1 MLNWR
6 SDYAAKLVSA
16 EEAVRCVTSGHRVV
30 FGNGCGE
37 PQKLVA
43 ALVERAAELRGVE
56 IVHMIA
62 VGRTE
67 YCKPAFRDS
76 FFHNSLFVGGGSR
89 QAVADGRA
97 DYTPVFFFEIPR
109 LFSEG
114 RLPIDVAFIQLSPPD
129 KFGNCSFGI
138 SVDYTKPAAKAATT
152 VVAQINP
159 KMPRTHGD
167 AFIHVTQLDCIVECD
182 DDLIEEAPPPIGP
195 VEEAIGRR
203 VAELVDDGATLQLGI
218 GAIPDAVLTFLHD
231 RTDLG
236 IHSEMFSDGVVELVE
251 AGVITNRR
259 KKLYTDKMVATLLMG
274 TRRLYDFVDDNTMV
288 RMFPVDHVNNP
299 SVIGQNDRV
308 VAINS
313 ALQVDLLGQ
322 VVADTIGPLQYTGVG
337 GQVDF
342 FRGAAFS
349 AGGKSIIALPSTAKG
364 GTISRIVA
372 TPAPGAA
379 ITTSRAEVDYVVTEH
394 GVAHLKGRRM
404 RERAEALLAIAD
416 PAFQVRLEEDLAASF
431 GEGWLGR

>member
-1 MLNWR
+1 MLNWKA
-6 SDYAAKLVSA
+6 DYAAKLVSA
-16 EEAVRCVTSGHRVV
+16 EEAVRCVVSGDRVV
-30 FGNGCGE
+30 VGNGCGE
-37 PQKLVA
+37 PQRLVA

-62 VGRTE
+62 VGPTE
-67 YCKPAFRDS
+67 HCKPAFSDS
-76 FFHNSLFVGGGSR
+76 FFHNSLFLGRGSR
-89 QAVADGRA
+89 EAVAEGRA
-97 DYTPVFFFEIPR
+97 DYTPVFFFEVPR
-109 LFSEG
+109 LFTEG
-114 RLPIDVAFIQLSPPD
+114 RLPVDVAFVQLSPPD
-129 KFGNCSFGI
+129 RFGFCSFGI
-138 SVDYTKPAAKAATT
+138 SVDYTKPAADAAST

-167 AFIHVTQLDCIVECD
+167 SFIHVSELDHIVECD
-182 DDLIEEAPPPIGP
+182 DDLIEERPSPIGP

-203 VAELVDDGATLQLGI
+203 VADLVDDGATLQVGI
-218 GAIPDAVLTFLHD
+218 GAIPDAVLKFLRD

-236 IHSEMFSDGVVELVE
+236 VHSEMFSDGVVDLVE

-259 KKLYTDKMVATLLMG
+259 KKLHTGKLVATLLLG
-274 TRRLYDFVDDNTMV
+274 TRRLYDFADDNPMV

-299 SVIGQNDRV
+299 AIIGQNDRV

-322 VVADTIGPLQYTGVG
+322 VVADTIGPRQYTGIG

-349 AGGKSIIALPSTAKG
+349 AGGKAIIALPSTAKK

-372 TPAPGAA
+372 TPTPGAA
-379 ITTSRAEVDYVVTEH
+379 VTTMRAEVDYVVTEH
-394 GVAHLKGRRM
+394 GVAHLRGRRL
-404 RERAEALLAIAD
+404 RERAESLLAIAD
-416 PAFQVRLEEDLAASF
+416 PAFQAQLEEDLGAIY
-431 GEGWLGR
+431 GRNWLGR